1 MEMTERK
8 KKKSLFNIRYMDV
21 RYVMDVG
28 ERDRKKENFTVEFFY
43 RYRCTTDERKSERHN
58 KQTFA
63 L

>member
-1 MEMTERK
+1 
-8 KKKSLFNIRYMDV
+8 MDV